1 MTWLILKSGILRAD
15 IFSLHGCLTIP
26 NIVYTERNEA
36 RKELKNFPNL
46 DSLKGAP
53 FEFNLIPVSIA
64 AGIDL
69 TEILGNKVSEE
80 WEQSFLNQLRNRI
93 QTYGLS
99 LPFLFLTTIRAFSLY
114 GCLPQN
120 SFLISIQPDI
130 ENSFSAKRLIYLS
143 KKLIT
148 L

>member
-1 MTWLILKSGILRAD
+1 MGRYFLPPWVFD
-15 IFSLHGCLTIP
+15 YP
-26 NIVYTERNEA
+26 EYVYTERNEA
-36 RKELKNFPNL
+36 RKELENFPNL

-69 TEILGNKVSEE
+69 TEILGNKVSEV
-80 WEQSFLNQLRNRI
+80 WEQSFLNQLHNRI
-93 QTYGLS
+93 ETYGLS
-99 LPFLFLTTIRAFSLY
+99 LPFLFLTILEH
-114 GCLPQN
+114 
-120 SFLISIQPDI
+120 FLCMAASPKQFLTSIQTDI
-130 ENSFSAKRLIYLS
+130 ENSFSAKKLIYLS